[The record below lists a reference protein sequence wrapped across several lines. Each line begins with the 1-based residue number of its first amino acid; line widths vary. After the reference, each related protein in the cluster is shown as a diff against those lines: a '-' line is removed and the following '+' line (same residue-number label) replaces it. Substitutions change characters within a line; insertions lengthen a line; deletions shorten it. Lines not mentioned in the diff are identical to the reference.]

1 MRQLSADLNGATSSR
16 VWGNQ
21 VAKILVVEDEP
32 ANLRML
38 TYILNDEGY
47 EIVGA
52 RDGLE
57 ALGLLAQSRF
67 DLVLSDVNMPRMDGV
82 ALAKHIVSSDPITPI
97 FLMTAYDFDNRQ
109 EILQLR
115 VPCLKKPL
123 SLGSLLSTI
132 RKALGEER

>member
-21 VAKILVVEDEP
+21 VAKILVEDEP

>member
-1 MRQLSADLNGATSSR
+1 M
-16 VWGNQ
+16 
-21 VAKILVVEDEP
+21 
-32 ANLRML
+32 
-38 TYILNDEGY
+38 
-47 EIVGA
+47 
-52 RDGLE
+52 E
-57 ALGLLAQSRF
+57 APELLAQSQF
-67 DLVLSDVNMPRMDGV
+67 DLVLSDVKMLRMDGV

>member
-1 MRQLSADLNGATSSR
+1 
-16 VWGNQ
+16 

-47 EIVGA
+47 ETVGA
-52 RDGLE
+52 RDGVE
-57 ALGLLAQSRF
+57 ALELLAQSRF

-82 ALAKHIVSSDPITPI
+82 ALARHIVSSEPNTPI
-97 FLMTAYDFDNRQ
+97 FLMSAYDFDRQ

-123 SLGSLLSTI
+123 SLDRLLSEVQKVL
-132 RKALGEER
+132 R